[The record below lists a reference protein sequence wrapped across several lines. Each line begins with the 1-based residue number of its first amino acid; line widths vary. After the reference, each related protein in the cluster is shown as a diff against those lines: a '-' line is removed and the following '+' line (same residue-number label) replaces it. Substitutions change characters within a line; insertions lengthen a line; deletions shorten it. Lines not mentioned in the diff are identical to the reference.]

1 MKRGID
7 QSVEKTLRALLGEA
21 KVLIRPGIL
30 DRYAGDALGSFRA
43 FHAAPLLEALPDV
56 VVIPETV
63 EEVAAVV
70 KLASEHRIPLVPYG
84 GGTGVMGGAVPVNGG
99 IVLDLKGLNRILK
112 ISPQDR
118 AASVEAGVILE
129 DLEMALNG
137 EGLRLGHDPWSR
149 PIATVGGAIATNGVG
164 YLVAKYGPMGN
175 QVLGLEVV
183 LPNGEILATRGV
195 PKAAG
200 PSLHHL
206 FIGSEGV
213 FGIVTKAT
221 LQVFPLPEKRSLSAL
236 AFRSFD
242 DGFHAVM
249 ELYRI
254 GLQPSVV
261 DFAEEPPF
269 LPSSPHVTLYLGFEG
284 LEEEVKALEKRA
296 LQICQHFGGTDLGT
310 EKAAEFWKTRHRL
323 AERYRKFL
331 LNRPASTRRRL
342 LSWPP
347 FDYLHVA
354 LPASSVFEYR
364 RRCQAILEAHGLS
377 IKEWSLWGR
386 PEFFSLL
393 IYDIGFS
400 GRKGQERMG
409 RAVDEMIALA
419 QDLGGSMEYCHG
431 VGLKLAHLMEREW
444 GKGLEVMRSLKQAL
458 DPLNIMNP
466 GKLAL

>member
-1 MKRGID
+1 MKTGMD
-7 QSVEKTLRALLGEA
+7 PSLQEKLHDLLGEA
-21 KVLIRPGIL
+21 RVLTSHKVR

-43 FHAAPLLEALPDV
+43 FHAAPLLETLPDTV
-56 VVIPETV
+56 VLPETV

-70 KLASEHRIPLVPYG
+70 KLASEHRTPLVPYG
-84 GGTGVMGGAVPVNGG
+84 GGTGVMGGAIPVRGG
-99 IVLDLKGLNRILK
+99 IVVDLKGLNRLLK
-112 ISPQDR
+112 ISQENR
-118 AASVEAGVILE
+118 TVMVEAGVILE
-129 DLEMALNG
+129 DLERALNG
-137 EGLRLGHDPWSR
+137 EGLMLGHDPWSR

-164 YLVAKYGPMGN
+164 YLAAKYGPMGS
-175 QVLGLEVV
+175 QILGLEVV

-221 LQVFPLPEKRSLSAL
+221 VQVFPLPEKRSLSAL
-236 AFRSFD
+236 AFA
-242 DGFHAVM
+242 GFEEGFKAVM
-249 ELYRI
+249 ELSRI

-261 DFAEEPPF
+261 DFAEESPL
-269 LPSSPHVTLYLGFEG
+269 LPSSPKATLYLGFEG
-284 LEEEVKALEKRA
+284 LEEEVEGSEKRA
-296 LQICQHFGGTDLGT
+296 LQICQRLGGTDLGT
-310 EKAAEFWKTRHRL
+310 EKAALFWKTRHRL
-323 AERYRKFL
+323 AERYRKLL

-354 LPASSVFEYR
+354 LPASSVLEYR
-364 RRCQAILEAHGLS
+364 KRCQAILDTYGLT
-377 IKEWSLWGR
+377 IKEWSMWGR

-393 IYDIGFS
+393 IYDMSLGGQK
-400 GRKGQERMG
+400 GRERMG
-409 RAVDEMIALA
+409 RAVNEVISLA

-444 GKGLEVMRSLKQAL
+444 GKGLKVMRSLKQAL